1 MKKRF
6 LTYIHPD
13 DKELID
19 FLTEKGCEIRV
30 SGGSDYY
37 HARVEKEKIDEIVK
51 ELRDKLGI
59 DLDPDSTFDPRE
71 RYKEFKEKEL
81 KRLFKDKKVVV
92 LRSSTLQ
99 DRITYGLRL
108 GSVEELFDIFPNLE
122 VIIDKAEDRW
132 EGGSDIWAIYT
143 KDDEEIEEISVYG
156 WKSVED
162 FLIEKGL
169 MDEKIIF
176 GPEC

>member
-1 MKKRF
+1 MKEIF

-19 FLTEKGCEIRV
+19 FLTEKGCDISV
-30 SGGSDYY
+30 SEGSDYY
-37 HARVEKEKIDEIVK
+37 YAMVEKEKIDEIVE
-51 ELRDKLGI
+51 ELRNKLGI
-59 DLDPDSTFDPRE
+59 NLDLDSTFDPRE

-99 DRITYGLRL
+99 DRITDGLRL
-108 GSVEELFDIFPNLE
+108 GSVEKLFEFFPNLE
-122 VIIDKAEDRW
+122 VIIDKAEDMW

-143 KDDEEIEEISVYG
+143 RDDEEIEEISVYG

-169 MDEKIIF
+169 MDEEIIF
-176 GPEC
+176 GHVF